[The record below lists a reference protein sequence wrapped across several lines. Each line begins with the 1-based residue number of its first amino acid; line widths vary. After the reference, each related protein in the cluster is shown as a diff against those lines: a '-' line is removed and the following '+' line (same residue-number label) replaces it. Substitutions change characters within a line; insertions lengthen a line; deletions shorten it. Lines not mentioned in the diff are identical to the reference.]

1 MKKGIR
7 FMSMAMALTLGIT
20 LLLPGCG
27 NKSANNSA
35 GNTNASADKKESKS
49 LDFVWFSDGVEG
61 DVTKSII
68 KDYQVKNPNIQINL
82 IEVPYK
88 DLETKL
94 KMMVAGGEPPALSR
108 LTNIGTF
115 KSSLLDLTKY
125 VEKDKFVSQFVDSVS
140 SNYQI
145 DGKILAAPIDVT
157 ANGMIYNK
165 TAFAKAGVSVP
176 TSPDKV
182 WTWDECI
189 SALKQ
194 VMAKGGVKY
203 GMVMDNSAHRWSTL
217 LYQFGGSML
226 NDDGTKVV
234 LNSPEG
240 VQAVDFIAQLH
251 KDKIMPDSV
260 WVGSENPN
268 DLFRTGQVA
277 VHFSGSWMMT
287 SYRDNIKNFEWGVTY
302 MPKGKIRS
310 SVPGGKY
317 IAAFQNSKSEK
328 EAADFIQYFTS
339 KDVNAKYCM
348 DSLFLSPRKD
358 NAELNYSFG
367 KDFFKIFSEELQATP
382 AKAGKD
388 WAHPSLTATIQTD
401 LKNGIAQVIAGKTTS
416 KEMLDKIT
424 DEGQKA
430 IDKK

>member
-7 FMSMAMALTLGIT
+7 FMSMALALALSAA
-20 LLLPGCG
+20 LLPACA
-27 NKSANNSA
+27 NKGG
-35 GNTNASADKKESKS
+35 GNTPSGSSTPTEKKGSKN

-61 DVTKSII
+61 DVTKAII
-68 KDYQVKNPNIQINL
+68 KTYQEKNTNLQFNL
-82 IEVPYK
+82 IEVPFK

-108 LTNIGTF
+108 ITNVSTF
-115 KSSLLDLTKY
+115 KNSLLDLTKY
-125 VEKDKFVSQFVDSVS
+125 VGDKDKFVGQFVDSVS

-145 DGKILAAPIDVT
+145 DGKVLAAPIDVT

-176 TSPDKV
+176 TSADKV
-182 WTWDECI
+182 WTWEECI
-189 SALKQ
+189 SAVKQ

-203 GMVMDNSAHRWSTL
+203 GIVMDNSTHRWSTI

-234 LNSPEG
+234 LNSQEAI
-240 VQAVDFIAQLH
+240 QAVDFVAQLH
-251 KDKIMPDSV
+251 KDKIMPESV

-268 DLFRTGQVA
+268 DLFKTGQVA
-277 VHFSGSWMMT
+277 IHFSGSWMMT
-287 SYRDNIKNFEWGVTY
+287 NYRDNIKDFEWGVTY

-317 IAAFQNSKSEK
+317 IAAFQNSKAEK

-367 KDFFKIFSEELQATP
+367 KDYFKTFSEELQVTP
-382 AKAGKD
+382 VKAAKD
-388 WAHPSLTATIQTD
+388 WAHPSLTASISND
-401 LKNGIAQVIAGKTTS
+401 LKEGIVSVIAGKSTS
-416 KEMLDKIT
+416 KDMLEKVT
-424 DEGQKA
+424 QKGQKA
-430 IDKK
+430 VDAK